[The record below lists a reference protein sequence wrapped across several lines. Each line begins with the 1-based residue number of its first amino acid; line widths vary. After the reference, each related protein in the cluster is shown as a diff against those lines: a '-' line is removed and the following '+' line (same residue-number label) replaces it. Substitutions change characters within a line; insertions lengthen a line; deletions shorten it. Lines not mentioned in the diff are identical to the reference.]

1 MVECTCFY
9 SWSLCLQRAIQL
21 INDVNLVYNKTMDS
35 VEVRSDCCSNSKYPL
50 LFTSV
55 QLASFAPENIL
66 IVFLCY
72 MALASGVYLQYLQL
86 AT

>member
-1 MVECTCFY
+1 
-9 SWSLCLQRAIQL
+9 
-21 INDVNLVYNKTMDS
+21 MDS

-66 IVFLCY
+66 IVFLSY
-72 MALASGVYLQYLQL
+72 MALASGGYLQYLQL